1 MRGYVSVDVDIDDVI
16 SSLSVKELQ
25 QLVDELYEDGYVAKK
40 DKSVSTDDAWNDQ
53 IDKLFNNRW
62 RLSEEDQKTI
72 LQITNKII

>member
-16 SSLSVKELQ
+16 SSLSDRELQ

-40 DKSVSTDDAWNDQ
+40 DESLSTDDAWNDQ
-53 IDKLFNNRW
+53 TSKLFNNRW

>member
-1 MRGYVSVDVDIDDVI
+1 MRGYVNVDVDIDDVI
-16 SSLSVKELQ
+16 SSLSDREVQE
-25 QLVDELYEDGYVAKK
+25 LVDELYEDGYVAKK

-53 IDKLFNNRW
+53 TSKLFNNRW

>member
-1 MRGYVSVDVDIDDVI
+1 MRGYVNVDVDIDDVI
-16 SSLSVKELQ
+16 SSLSDREVQE
-25 QLVDELYEDGYVAKK
+25 LVDELYEDGYVAKK

>member
-1 MRGYVSVDVDIDDVI
+1 MTSISVDVDIEDI
-16 SSLSVKELQ
+16 LWGMSIKEKQ

-40 DKSVSTDDAWNDQ
+40 DEFPSIDDAWNDQ
-53 IDKLFNNRW
+53 TGKLFNNRW

>member
-16 SSLSVKELQ
+16 SSLSVRELQ

-40 DKSVSTDDAWNDQ
+40 AEFPSTDDVWNDQ
-53 IDKLFNNRW
+53 IGKLSNNRW

>member
-1 MRGYVSVDVDIDDVI
+1 MRGYVNVDVDIDDVI
-16 SSLSVKELQ
+16 SSLSVRELQ

-40 DKSVSTDDAWNDQ
+40 DESPSTDDAWNDQ
-53 IDKLFNNRW
+53 TSKLFNNRW